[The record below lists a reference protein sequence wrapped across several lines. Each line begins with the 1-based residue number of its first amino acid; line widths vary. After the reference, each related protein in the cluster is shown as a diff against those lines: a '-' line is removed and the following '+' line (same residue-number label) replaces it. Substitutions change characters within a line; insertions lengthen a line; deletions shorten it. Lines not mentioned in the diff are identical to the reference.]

1 VTFVSY
7 AQNYED
13 VMIARA
19 LRGVDKGYYIDVG
32 AQDPEEDS
40 VTKAFYDKGWRGINV
55 EPSQHWFN
63 KLEEQRPH
71 DINLQ
76 LAASDTEGE
85 LRFYN
90 IRDSGLSTTSA
101 EYARRHAD
109 AGFVVDE
116 QDVPSTTLDQIC
128 RKNNVNIVHFLKV
141 DCEGAEEAALRGM
154 SLAEVRPWLILVE
167 ATEPNSKEPAY
178 LEWESLLT
186 GRGYHFVYAD
196 GLNRFYVA
204 DEKSELDKAF
214 SYPPNI
220 FDRFVR
226 ASEYRLRNEHHAVQQ
241 AQIQCQQWQQMAEY
255 LKNEN
260 ERRESALVAHRQAL
274 EDAGRQHVAEQERQ
288 QAAIA
293 HLQSEN
299 QRREE
304 ALVVLRS
311 RCQQL
316 EEAENH
322 QSAMIE
328 RLHQEL
334 ESSEAELSELRRLF
348 DAAESAVTFAE
359 HASDSQV
366 VNQALEIERLN
377 NLVASIYASTSWRIS
392 WPLRATKLALRAIGR
407 IASAGAYRAVRAI
420 VRPLRP
426 WLRRAAQWEWLRRPF
441 VALLGRD
448 SALISRAR
456 LFLVGEV
463 PHPLEAAGSASGH
476 DPAHYLDWQSSR
488 VYRQIR
494 TAVNQGST
502 SYRAK

>member
-1 VTFVSY
+1 
-7 AQNYED
+7 
-13 VMIARA
+13 MIARA
-19 LRGVDKGYYIDVG
+19 LREVDKGFYIDVG

-55 EPSQHWFN
+55 EPSQHWFK

-76 LAASDTEGE
+76 VAASDSEGE
-85 LRFYN
+85 MRFYN

-101 EYARRHAD
+101 EYARRHAN

-116 QDVPSTTLDQIC
+116 QDVPSTTLDQMC
-128 RKNNVNIVHFLKV
+128 RKNNVSVVHFLKV
-141 DCEGAEEAALRGM
+141 DCEGAEESALRGM
-154 SLAEVRPWLILVE
+154 SLTDVRPWLILVE
-167 ATEPNSKEPAY
+167 ATEPNSEEPAY

-226 ASEYRLRNEHHAVQQ
+226 ASEYRLRNEQHAVQQ
-241 AQIQCQQWQQMAEY
+241 AQTQCQQWQQMAEY

-260 ERRESALVAHRQAL
+260 ERREVGLVEHRRAL
-274 EDAGRQHVAEQERQ
+274 EDLHRQRLAEQEQQ

-293 HLQSEN
+293 HLRGEI

-304 ALVVLRS
+304 ALVEFRGKH
-311 RCQQL
+311 QQL
-316 EEAENH
+316 EETGNH

-328 RLHQEL
+328 RLHREL
-334 ESSEAELSELRRLF
+334 ESSEAELSELRRLL
-348 DAAESAVTFAE
+348 DAAEIAVTFAK
-359 HASDSQV
+359 HASDSQL
-366 VNQALEIERLN
+366 VNQALEIERLSD
-377 NLVASIYASTSWRIS
+377 LVASIYASTSWRIS
-392 WPLRATKLALRAIGR
+392 WPVRATKLALQAIGR
-407 IASAGAYRAVRAI
+407 TASAGAYRAIRGV

-426 WLRRAAQWEWLRRPF
+426 WLRRVVHWKWLRRPF

-448 SALISRAR
+448 SALIGRAR

-463 PHPLEAAGSASGH
+463 RHPLDAAGSHSRV

-494 TAVNQGST
+494 TTVNQGSMGN
-502 SYRAK
+502 RAK